1 MESVVR
7 EALYVYTVDVDSSD
21 VQKFM
26 YRDRAYRWSTTGPHV
41 CFTRYDEVDGS
52 LRLTFWHN
60 ETKET
65 LWPKLNLYL
74 QSQ

>member
-1 MESVVR
+1 MVMESVVR
-7 EALYVYTVDVDSSD
+7 EALYVYTVDSSD

-26 YRDRAYRWSTTGPHV
+26 YRGHSYSWSVRGDHV
-41 CFTRYDEVDGS
+41 CFTRYESDGS

-60 ETKET
+60 ETPET